1 MRKVLD
7 MRYNFQRSRR
17 LRQGFSLLELMIALT
32 ILAIALVPVAYFYSK
47 SLQMVEQSTVRTRA
61 LMLAQERLAELRQ
74 MPYDQIF
81 SNVTPTPTQLQVYHA
96 EGVLDTSVGDWFG
109 YDYEASGDWQ
119 AMWHYPLPL
128 DYNPY
133 DPSTQGY
140 NNALNVNHITPENP
154 IAGLFTGQI
163 NFNGGAGFDYEYEPI
178 GFYRFKVNRQ
188 NSLLEAAGPGVDDIN
203 VPDIADIRMID
214 RRSLPQV
221 EQRLDNLNNMDSFR
235 TGYDQLVEQYGEFG
249 RRTIIMDV
257 LPNVGGE
264 NNPLDTDG
272 DTFDP
277 NDDRDGGA
285 TALDPYPITK
295 GPDNKFQVLT
305 RAGGSGKLIIVQVF
319 WLPRDAGNGYI
330 PFSDLNVIDLRTF
343 VSPTNEWTSING
355 AGGPLTLNDYLNIT
369 PTN

>member
-1 MRKVLD
+1 MLD
-7 MRYNFQRSRR
+7 NRFYIRSERR
-17 LRQGFSLLELMIALT
+17 ARQGFSLLELMIALT

-61 LMLAQERLAELRQ
+61 LMLAQERLAEIRQ
-74 MPYDQIF
+74 MPYDQIL
-81 SNVTPTPTQLQVYHA
+81 SNVSPSQTQLQVFHA
-96 EGVLDTSVGDWFG
+96 EGVIDTSVADWFG
-109 YDYEASGDWQ
+109 YDYEGAGDWQ
-119 AMWHYPLPL
+119 AMWHYPLPM
-128 DYNPY
+128 DFNPY

-140 NNALNVNHITPENP
+140 NNVVGVNHNNPVNP
-154 IAGLFTGQI
+154 IAGLYTGHV
-163 NFNGGAGFDYEYEPI
+163 NFNDPTSFDYEYEPI
-178 GFYRFKVNRQ
+178 GFYRFRINNQ
-188 NSLLEAAGPGVDDIN
+188 NSQLQAAGPGVDQIN
-203 VPDIADIRMID
+203 VPDIADVRMID

-221 EQRLDNLNNMDSFR
+221 EQRLDTLNNMDNFR
-235 TGYDQLVEQYGEFG
+235 TGYSQLVEQYGEFG

-257 LPNVGGE
+257 IPNVGGE

-285 TALDPYPITK
+285 TALDPYPIRK
-295 GPDNKFQVLT
+295 GPDNKFQVLS

-330 PFSDLNVIDLRTF
+330 PFNDLNVIDLRTF
-343 VSPTNEWTSING
+343 VSPTNEWTTING
-355 AGGPLTLNDYLNIT
+355 AGGSLTRNDYLIIT